1 MKPQLPSFFCA
12 LFTPVT
18 KEIEAGQELLELLRQ
33 SQSIS
38 EVSPLRQSHT
48 LAVARRQLAAIVT
61 HLIEAQ
67 QEAEGRYLEDLPTD
81 EETRQSQVI

>member
-1 MKPQLPSFFCA
+1 MKSQLPSYYCA
-12 LFTPVT
+12 LFSAVT

-48 LAVARRQLAAIVT
+48 LTVARRQLAAIVT

-67 QEAEGRYLEDLPTD
+67 QEAEALYLEDLPTD